1 MARRKF
7 KQKEIKQKDLVI
19 ENGEENWQDYVT
31 QQSSR
36 SFTIKNHFKFND
48 VHQTFFNLCTDER
61 TKMILVD
68 GPAGTAKTYISVMAG
83 LSLLKEKQ
91 VKQIIYIRS
100 IVESAHKSIG
110 ALPGEIDD
118 KFKPWSLP
126 LIEKMN
132 ECVPFSVTSK
142 LIEEGQ
148 VKSLP
153 VNFVRGLTFHDAF
166 VIVDEAQNLTRDE
179 LVTILTRFGQH
190 SKYIVVGDGM
200 QRDIG
205 KNSGFAGVFKAFDDD
220 ESIAHGIHTMNFNES
235 EIVRSPILKFI
246 VKKLG

>member
-1 MARRKF
+1 MARKKF
-7 KQKEIKQKDLVI
+7 KARDITNADS
-19 ENGEENWQDYVT
+19 EENWQEYLPQVSVKT
-31 QQSSR
+31 
-36 SFTIKNHFKFND
+36 FNIKNKFKFND
-48 VHQTFFNLCTDER
+48 VHQTLYNLCTDER

-83 LSLLKEKQ
+83 LTMLKEKQ
-91 VKQIIYIRS
+91 TQQIIYIRS

-132 ECVPFSVTSK
+132 ECVHPAITDK
-142 LIEEGQ
+142 LMDEGQ

-153 VNFVRGLTFHDAF
+153 VNFVRGLTFHDSF
-166 VIVDEAQNLTRDE
+166 VIVDEAQNLTKDE
-179 LVTILTRFGQH
+179 LVTILTRFGMR
-190 SKYIVVGDGM
+190 SKYVVIGDGM
-200 QRDIG
+200 QKDIG
-205 KNSGFAGVFKAFDDD
+205 KSSGFSVVFNSFND
-220 ESIAHGIHTMNFNES
+220 EESANHGIHAMKFGEN

-246 VKKLG
+246 VRKLS